1 MLTTNGKLGLHT
13 SRASSSFKSESHP
26 GVLRRHGAN
35 APAVVRPVRD
45 CAARDLALACRM
57 WRLGTAPR
65 APNPRASSRGRPS
78 LNALAA
84 AFVVGL
90 QAALPSTVPTL
101 LRTALKLQ
109 AFPFNQMPGAG
120 EPGGGGGGST
130 AVAELEGGGDL
141 ASGCTGSQ
149 ACVCSAAPGS
159 GSGWDGAGVAAAS
172 QACVCSAAAGRAGSR
187 GGECAP
193 AASRCAAGQAGARST
208 DAESAGGRSTN
219 GAPAASDCSGN
230 HAHAHGAAAGSGD
243 ARQGKRS
250 SAASGCASS
259 QAQSAAPGAGS
270 ACGSED
276 PGAALGLCAIC
287 AAPLSEHEAL
297 GAHERSLAGQGPG
310 AGSRSRGPGLGYS
323 APAMHP
329 ACCGSS
335 GAGAAAASEAG
346 MEGDATACN
355 FRSACCYACRQL
367 ILAAPRGAPGAA
379 RADAGAGGCAVASL
393 LPALLRGT
401 ARAAGCL
408 RLPPAVVAPSAGCV
422 ISGEALRA
430 QIAQYLLDGA

>member
-1 MLTTNGKLGLHT
+1 MLTTKGKLELRT
-13 SRASSSFKSESHP
+13 KKKQAAASSPQSHP
-26 GVLRRHGAN
+26 GVLRRHGAD

-45 CAARDLALACRM
+45 CAARDLALACRT

-65 APNPRASSRGRPS
+65 ARALNPRVSRGRPS

-120 EPGGGGGGST
+120 ELGGRGGGST
-130 AVAELEGGGDL
+130 AAAELAEDGAV
-141 ASGCTGSQ
+141 ASGCTSNQ
-149 ACVCSAAPGS
+149 ACACSAPPGS

-172 QACVCSAAAGRAGSR
+172 GGAASQACACSAAAGSAGSR
-187 GGECAP
+187 GGECTP
-193 AASRCAAGQAGARST
+193 AANQYAAGRADARST
-208 DAESAGGRSTN
+208 DAEMALS
-219 GAPAASDCSGN
+219 SDARG
-230 HAHAHGAAAGSGD
+230 GD
-243 ARQGKRS
+243 ARQGDCS
-250 SAASGCASS
+250 TVASGCASS
-259 QAQSAAPGAGS
+259 QAHAQSAAPGAGS
-270 ACGSED
+270 ACGSD
-276 PGAALGLCAIC
+276 SPGAALGLCAIC

-297 GAHERSLAGQGPG
+297 GAHERSLSG
-310 AGSRSRGPGLGYS
+310 AGSRSGASGLGCS

-329 ACCGSS
+329 ARCESS
-335 GAGAAAASEAG
+335 GAGEAAASEAG
-346 MEGDATACN
+346 ADGDAAGRRARD

-379 RADAGAGGCAVASL
+379 GAGAGGSAVASL
-393 LPALLRGT
+393 LPPLLRGS

-408 RLPPAVVAPSAGCV
+408 RLPPAGAPPSAGRV
-422 ISGEALRA
+422 AGGQALRA
-430 QIAQYLLDGA
+430 QIAEYLLDGA